1 MRLKPVRTIQILVAT
16 VLVALC
22 QNAYA
27 ITVLVDAAWV
37 RAGVGSAGDRCL
49 DDVLLD
55 LKPGDSLKLIIPV
68 LDQSVTRVSRIGFTL
83 HRRPGVRAAELIA
96 ARRLFNKAM
105 TTVDPTGWSGVAQ
118 TLSHLAA
125 APNPDQRG
133 ERRYVIIAALT
144 AADPP
149 VVDLALQRLLRGRS
163 IVIAD
168 LAGLDSE
175 LRQSRLKAWRD
186 WFAAAGVAQL
196 AIRSLPYLSNSEP
209 QVGRGRMQTIDCSGY
224 RLQVLDH

>member
-1 MRLKPVRTIQILVAT
+1 MRTIQVLAAT
-16 VLVALC
+16 VIMALC
-22 QNAYA
+22 QSAHA

-55 LKPGDSLKLIIPV
+55 LMPGDSLELILPALGQGATRIP
-68 LDQSVTRVSRIGFTL
+68 RIGFTL
-83 HRRPGVRAAELIA
+83 HRRPGVRAAQLIA
-96 ARRLFNKAM
+96 ARRLLNQTL
-105 TTVDPTGWSGVAQ
+105 TTADLTDWPSVAQ
-118 TLSHLAA
+118 TLTHLAVS
-125 APNPDQRG
+125 PNPDQSR

-144 AADPP
+144 ATDPP

-168 LAGLDSE
+168 LARIDPE
-175 LRQSRLKAWRD
+175 LRQSQRKAWRD

-196 AIRSLPYLSNSEP
+196 AIRSVPDLNKSEP
-209 QVGRGRMQTIDCSGY
+209 QGGEGRMQTIDCSG
-224 RLQVLDH
+224 RGLQVLDH